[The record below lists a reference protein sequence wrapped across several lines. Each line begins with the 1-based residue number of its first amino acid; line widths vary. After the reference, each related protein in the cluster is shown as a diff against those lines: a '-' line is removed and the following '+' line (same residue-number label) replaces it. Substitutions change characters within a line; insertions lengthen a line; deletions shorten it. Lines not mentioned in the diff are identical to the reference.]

1 LRERGSFAVFSLSN
15 LGCLNK
21 GFVPGAT
28 EGEFGGEL
36 GEKKFFFAI
45 VGVGDILER
54 KLRSAG
60 GLGGV

>member
-1 LRERGSFAVFSLSN
+1 LKFKKKDE
-15 LGCLNK
+15 CY
-21 GFVPGAT
+21 
-28 EGEFGGEL
+28 FGGEL
-36 GEKKFFFAI
+36 GEKKIFFAI

>member
-1 LRERGSFAVFSLSN
+1 
-15 LGCLNK
+15 LNK

-36 GEKKFFFAI
+36 GEKKIFFAI
-45 VGVGDILER
+45 VRVGDILER